1 MDIKVTGSNI
11 AKKDTFIEEMTEAD
25 VGVDDTKIES
35 IDDYSSLNI
44 HLNYTFGNDHAIY
57 IGGGHVWK
65 KKYLKYKHQTG
76 ANTTYWYESEIKSE
90 INAMLG
96 YVYRLTLHDDID
108 LARDLI
114 IMIGYDLMPAGVHV
128 GIGLNIF

>member
-1 MDIKVTGSNI
+1 
-11 AKKDTFIEEMTEAD
+11 MTEAD

-57 IGGGHVWK
+57 IGGGHVWR

-114 IMIGYDLMPAGVHV
+114 IMIGYDLMPSGVHV